1 MRNPFGDYQLEGYPP
16 NPKTSELVVTLYGEA
31 DSKNITMRF
40 STPEH
45 ARVVGTMLFDG
56 ARDLTVALERGIDF
70 MIDRDGVDTSDDIL
84 LFEDIQNDQGDTE

>member
-1 MRNPFGDYQLEGYPP
+1 MRNPFGDYQLEGYTP
-16 NPKTSELVVTLYGEA
+16 NPRTTELVVTLYGEA

-45 ARVVGTMLFDG
+45 ARIIGTMLFDG

-70 MIDRDGVDTSDDIL
+70 MIERDGVDTSDDIL
-84 LFEDIQNDQGDTE
+84 SFEDFQKEE